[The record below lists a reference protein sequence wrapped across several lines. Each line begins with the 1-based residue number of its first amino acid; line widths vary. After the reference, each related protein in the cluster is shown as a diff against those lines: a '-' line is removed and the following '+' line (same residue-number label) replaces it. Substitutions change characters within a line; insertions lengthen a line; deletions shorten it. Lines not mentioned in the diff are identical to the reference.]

1 LRNVE
6 KEVEMSD
13 AGTRSADDWE
23 VWWDARTA
31 ALEGVLGVSD
41 DFVGHA
47 VVPFHLGVEAGGAA
61 DVLYFRKHVPG
72 VVTVTA
78 DLIGD
83 DDQVPNDLGNYE
95 LMICERDDAEWGAGF
110 IARLAYFTLQARL
123 NPGETMDV
131 GPALP
136 EGSTL
141 SAILLLDYARF
152 TVRGRS
158 AGLLLCLGIT
168 ADELTAC
175 RQGRTADV
183 ESALKSAGVFPFTD
197 QNRKSVVAGIPP
209 DLPRPRAL
217 SSRPGPFSL

>member
-1 LRNVE
+1 
-6 KEVEMSD
+6 MSD
-13 AGTRSADDWE
+13 ARTADDWE

-31 ALEGVLGVSD
+31 ALEDVLGESD
-41 DFVGHA
+41 DVVGHA
-47 VVPFHLGVEAGGAA
+47 VIPFPSGVEAGGAA
-61 DVLYFRKHVPG
+61 DVLFFRKHVPG

-78 DLIGD
+78 DLIGN

-95 LMICERDDAEWGAGF
+95 LMICERDDTEWGAAF

-131 GPALP
+131 RPALP
-136 EGSTL
+136 ESSTL

-168 ADELTAC
+168 ADELIAC

-183 ESALKSAGVFPFTD
+183 ASALKSSGVFPFTD
-197 QNRKSVVAGIPP
+197 LNRNSVVDP
-209 DLPRPRAL
+209 DRPW
-217 SSRPGPFSL
+217 